1 MIKWRRLRESL
12 YNPQAH
18 PLVFFIAAFCTGISI
33 NAASSLLIS
42 SLAKN
47 NKFSMLLIA
56 ITFGIP
62 ALIALILI
70 APGILRW
77 WIADQEVSA
86 EIRRARYHKGV
97 IAIASIGPGI
107 HTAEKAIKYHLPHLE
122 KAWLICSDG
131 GGQSSKP
138 LALALKIELES
149 TINIRPDVIELIP
162 LPVKEFEHP
171 EAVKNAI
178 EKIYENL
185 PEHFSERDVIIDLT
199 GGRKLTTAGAF
210 LAGLPKGRHLEVIN
224 PKETDMGGRGTI
236 PDDPV
241 EIDISFSVKK
251 ADRR

>member
-1 MIKWRRLRESL
+1 MIRWRRLRESL
-12 YNPQAH
+12 YNPQAN

-33 NAASSLLIS
+33 NATSSLLIS
-42 SLAKN
+42 PLAKD
-47 NKFSMLLIA
+47 NKTPALLIA
-56 ITFGIP
+56 IAFGIP
-62 ALIALILI
+62 ALFALILI
-70 APGILRW
+70 TPGVLRW
-77 WIADQEVSA
+77 WIGDKEFSA
-86 EIRRARYHKGV
+86 AIHRARHHKGV

-107 HTAEKAIKYHLPHLE
+107 DTARKAIEYHLPQLE

-138 LALALKIELES
+138 LALALKVELES
-149 TINIRPDVIELIP
+149 TINLPPDIIELVP
-162 LPVKEFEHP
+162 LPVNEFEHP

-185 PEHFSERDVIIDLT
+185 PENFSEKDVIIDLT

-224 PKETDMGGRGTI
+224 PKGTGANGQII

-241 EIDISFSVKK
+241 EIDISFSLKK
-251 ADRR
+251 AGPR